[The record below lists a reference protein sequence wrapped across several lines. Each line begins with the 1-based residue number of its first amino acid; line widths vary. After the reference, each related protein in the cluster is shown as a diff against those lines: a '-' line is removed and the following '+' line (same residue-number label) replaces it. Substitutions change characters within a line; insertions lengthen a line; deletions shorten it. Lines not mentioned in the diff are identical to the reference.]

1 MFHPL
6 KFKAAKISKTNQKIM
21 PLYKTI
27 TLANNSKL
35 LIWKIEESFEVLA
48 HGIILTEHCQNRVD
62 GMKSD
67 LHRRGFMSVRHLLA
81 ELDYTDFDL
90 FYDEEGKPHLKDG
103 KHISITHSYNFAA
116 IIVSNIEVGIDI
128 EKQRNKIIRIAH
140 KFTPLEEY
148 RTLANDDAIVRKLT
162 IVWGAK
168 ESLYKSFSHPGVS
181 FLENIYVEDFRL
193 DTTNTTAKVEIEDRA
208 EVFNIDFEEFEG
220 FTLVYAQIVS

>member
-1 MFHPL
+1 
-6 KFKAAKISKTNQKIM
+6 M

-27 TLANNSKL
+27 TLQDNTNL
-35 LIWKIEESFEVLA
+35 LIWKIEESFDTLA
-48 HGIILTEHCQNRVD
+48 KGIILTTHCQNRVD

-81 ELDYTDFDL
+81 QMNYTDHDL
-90 FYDEEGKPHLKDG
+90 YYDDNGKPHLNDG

-116 IIVSNIEVGIDI
+116 IIISTTEVGIDI
-128 EKQRNKIIRIAH
+128 EKQRPKIIRIAH

-148 RTLANDDAIVRKLT
+148 RTLANDDAIMRKLT

-168 ESLYKSFSHPGVS
+168 ESLYKSFANPGVS

-193 DTTNTTAKVEIEDRA
+193 DATQTKSTVS
-208 EVFNIDFEEFEG
+208 FNGDSETYDIFFEEFEE
-220 FTLVYAQIVS
+220 FTLVYALIS